1 VGEQATTNAGILH
14 FAQDD
19 DVKRTTAAANANA
32 TADPCGMTNKT
43 TSEATRRGNAAA
55 TAAAK
60 ATQPQARAAKVDLSL
75 GVFCFV
81 EDHGVEAVADEE
93 A

>member
-55 TAAAK
+55 K

>member
-1 VGEQATTNAGILH
+1 M
-14 FAQDD
+14 
-19 DVKRTTAAANANA
+19 KRTTAAANANA
-32 TADPCGMTNKT
+32 TADPCGMTNKK
-43 TSEATRRGNAAA
+43 TSKATRSGNA

-60 ATQPQARAAKVDLSL
+60 ATQPQATTVGSDCLGL